1 MLPHTVTLPPG
12 HAELLGL
19 PPTLRVSRVW
29 PRRAGRLTVELHGS
43 DGALLAGQW
52 FAQPEDRD
60 RIAHATRTRAA
71 RPEHAPLAQSQDA
84 HGRDSGTVLV
94 QAHGADRRLRALP
107 RLLAAPGA
115 TLLVH
120 RPERRA
126 VVHHPGDGAGH
137 YLRIVRPGRTEPLVW
152 AASDA
157 VGLLTDLPATAAPA
171 VAKVDDDAGVIVTTA
186 LPGRSLR
193 DLGAA
198 DPAAALAGAAGLG
211 RLLRH
216 LGSVERPAH
225 LPRRDHRAELG
236 WVGTWL
242 GRVADHLPDVHPRL
256 APGLEVVAEHLDRTT
271 PGPLA
276 VVHGDLH
283 DGQVLVA
290 DDGALG
296 VLDWDTLAA
305 GEGALDAANV
315 WAHADLRRLL
325 GQWPAEHGP
334 AVWQAVLDGW
344 QPAPAELAR
353 ADAYRRLLLLRL
365 ACQYAFR
372 PGHDHIVDELTASA
386 TV

>member
-12 HAELLGL
+12 HAALLGL

-29 PRRAGRLTVELHGS
+29 PRRGGRLTVELVGD

-52 FAQPEDRD
+52 FAHPGDRD
-60 RIAHATRTRAA
+60 RIAHATQARAG
-71 RPEHAPLAQSQDA
+71 RPEHAPLAASQDA
-84 HGRDSGTVLV
+84 HGRDSGAVLV
-94 QAHGADRRLRALP
+94 QARGADRRLRALP
-107 RLLAAPGA
+107 GLLAEAGA

-126 VVHHPGDGAGH
+126 VVHRPGDGAGD
-137 YLRIVRPGRTEPLVW
+137 YLRVVRPGRTEPLVR

-157 VGLLTDLPATAAPA
+157 VGLLAGLPAVTAPMVSA
-171 VAKVDDDAGVIVTTA
+171 VDDDAGVLVTTG

-193 DLGAA
+193 ELGGAGAA
-198 DPAAALAGAAGLG
+198 AAVTGAAGLG

-216 LGSVERPAH
+216 LGRVERPGH
-225 LPRRDHRAELG
+225 LARRDHRAELT

-242 GRVADHLPDVHPRL
+242 GRVADHLPHVHRRL
-256 APGLEVVAEHLDRTT
+256 APRLEIVAARLADTT

-290 DDGALG
+290 DGGPLG
-296 VLDWDTLAA
+296 VLDWDTVAA

-325 GQWPAEHGP
+325 GQWAAEHAA
-334 AVWQAVLDGW
+334 AVWQGVLAGW

-353 ADAYRRLLLLRL
+353 AGAYRRLLLLRL

-372 PGHDHIVDELTASA
+372 PGHEAVVTDLAALA
-386 TV
+386 TD